1 MSKRNTVITCI
12 SVAAVAL
19 LVAAVFGYIR
29 LSEYNE
35 QQRLIEQ
42 TRLEQEA
49 IQDAYIKAN
58 YAFRLTTGLT
68 DAEHR
73 QREGIYLS
81 FGSYVKEN
89 QYGVAWH
96 TYLALKYYDKI
107 TGIVITYDVV
117 TDYLSEEYE
126 SDGTLRLYNN
136 GRHPEIEAYVD
147 WMWQRREM
155 QIENPLSAE
164 EINRIAPGYAPG
176 ALIELKAF
184 MWLLEQDYYAYF
196 SEHQA
201 EGFVGNPFNTLSPQ
215 MYDELVRK
223 EADPDYEM
231 DLLSLQQQGY

>member
-1 MSKRNTVITCI
+1 
-12 SVAAVAL
+12 
-19 LVAAVFGYIR
+19 

-49 IQDAYIKAN
+49 VQDAYIKAN
-58 YAFRLTTGLT
+58 YAFCIITGIN
-68 DAEHR
+68 DSSHR
-73 QREGIYLS
+73 EREGTYIPLTKSEQEQVNTVGYC
-81 FGSYVKEN
+81 
-89 QYGVAWH
+89 

-107 TGIVITYDVV
+107 TGIVIAYDVV
-117 TDYLSEEYE
+117 VDYLSEEYE
-126 SDGTLRLYNN
+126 PDGTLRLYNN

-164 EINRIAPGYAPG
+164 EINRIAPSFAPG
-176 ALIELKAF
+176 ALIELEAY
-184 MWLLEQDYYAYF
+184 MWTLEQDYYDYF
-196 SEHQA
+196 REHQA
-201 EGFVGNPFNTLSPQ
+201 EGFTSSPFNTLSPQ

-231 DLLSLQQQGY
+231 NLLSLQQQGY